1 MPGAS
6 PGRSSDLRP
15 PRLLDLVR
23 DRIRFLHYSLRTE
36 QAYVDWIRRYVIF
49 HGKRHPSAMG
59 AAQVEAFLTH
69 LAAQR
74 QVSASTQNQ
83 AQSALL
89 FLYRQVL
96 GTELP
101 WLEGVVRAKPAQRL
115 PVVLTRHDVR
125 RLLAQL
131 RGHHRLIGDLLYGSG
146 LRLLEGLRLRVKD
159 VELGRGEIVVRNG
172 KGGKD
177 RITMLPVALRSRL
190 GEQIDSV
197 RALHARDLA
206 AGHGFVWLPPA
217 LARRYPAAPRELG
230 WQYVFP
236 AAHRAVDPV
245 SRCVLR
251 HHVSD
256 LSFQRA
262 VRQAVRHAGIDKP
275 ATPHTL
281 RHSFATHL
289 LEDGYDI
296 RTVQELLGHA
306 DVSTT
311 MIYTHVLNRGGRGV
325 RSPLDALEQP
335 AHDPEWSRR
344 ETADP
349 ADDAE
354 QDEPERPAG
363 RSEHRIAGTRD
374 EG

>member
-1 MPGAS
+1 MQYAERALPTDA
-6 PGRSSDLRP
+6 PALPP
-15 PRLLDLVR
+15 PRLLDRVR

-36 QAYVDWIRRYVIF
+36 QAYVDWIRRYVVF
-49 HGKRHPSAMG
+49 HGKRHPSGMG
-59 AAQVEAFLTH
+59 APEVEAFLTY

-74 QVSASTQNQ
+74 AVSASTQNQ

-96 GTELP
+96 GVELP
-101 WLEGVVRAKPAQRL
+101 WLEGVVRARPTQRL
-115 PVVLTRHDVR
+115 PVVLTRQEVH
-125 RLLAQL
+125 RLLGQL
-131 RGHHRLIGDLLYGSG
+131 RGHHRIVGQLLYGSG
-146 LRLLEGLRLRVKD
+146 LRLMEGLRLRVKD
-159 VELGRGEIVVRNG
+159 VELERGEIVVRNG

-177 RITMLPVALRSRL
+177 RITMLPQALRSRL
-190 GEQIDSV
+190 AEQIDGV
-197 RALHARDLA
+197 RTLHARDVA
-206 AGHGFVWLPPA
+206 EGHGFVWLPPA
-217 LARRYPAAPRELG
+217 LARRYANAPRELG

-236 AAHRAVDPV
+236 ASHPAADSI
-245 SRCVLR
+245 SRRILR

-262 VRQAVRHAGIDKP
+262 VKQAVRDARIDKP

-311 MIYTHVLNRGGRGV
+311 MIYTHVLNRGPRGV
-325 RSPLDALEQP
+325 RSPLDGSMTP
-335 AHDPEWSRR
+335 
-344 ETADP
+344 
-349 ADDAE
+349 
-354 QDEPERPAG
+354 
-363 RSEHRIAGTRD
+363 
-374 EG
+374 